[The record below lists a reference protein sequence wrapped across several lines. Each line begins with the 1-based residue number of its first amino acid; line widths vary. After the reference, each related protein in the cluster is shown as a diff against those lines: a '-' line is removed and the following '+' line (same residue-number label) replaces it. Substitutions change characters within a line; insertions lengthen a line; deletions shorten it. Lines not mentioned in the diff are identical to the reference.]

1 MRLNPALAG
10 VLAAFFFAGRSDGGL
25 WIAALVT
32 LVAFIVDG
40 LILSLLAAHRRMPAG
55 SGRRAAGAP

>member
-32 LVAFIVDG
+32 VVAFLVDG
-40 LILSLLAAHRRMPAG
+40 LIGSLGRRVRVPAR
-55 SGRRAAGAP
+55 SGRPAAGAR

>member
-32 LVAFIVDG
+32 VVAFVLDG
-40 LILSLLAAHRRMPAG
+40 LIGSLVSL
-55 SGRRAAGAP
+55 GRRGPSGSVRPAAGAR

>member
-32 LVAFIVDG
+32 GVAFIVDG
-40 LILSLLAAHRRMPAG
+40 LILSLGSFRRRVPAG
-55 SGRRAAGAP
+55 SARPAAGAP